1 MRLEERNYIR
11 RGDKMTDY
19 NKQYSKNKKK
29 PIKKYETY
37 VVNSPSGLNIRDI
50 PNGEIIG
57 VLSDKTKVS
66 FNGGVKEQDGNT
78 WLLVKA
84 GNYDGYVMD
93 KYLKR
98 L

>member
-1 MRLEERNYIR
+1 MLREENNYTR

-19 NKQYSKNKKK
+19 SKQYNKKDKK
-29 PIKKYETY
+29 PVKKYETY
-37 VVNSPSGLNIRDI
+37 MVNSDSGLNIRDT
-50 PNGEIIG
+50 PGGEVIG

-66 FNGGVKEQDGNT
+66 FNGGVKEQDGIT

-84 GNYDGYVMD
+84 GNFDGYVME